1 MNPDLL
7 MPHWLSLSNDKQ
19 NLALIVEDTQM
30 KSYLKIYTLDGFLI
44 EDKGKIGYKDIELS

>member
-1 MNPDLL
+1 

-30 KSYLKIYTLDGFLI
+30 KSYLKIYTLDGFQI
-44 EDKGKIGYKDIELS
+44 EDKGKIGCKDIELS